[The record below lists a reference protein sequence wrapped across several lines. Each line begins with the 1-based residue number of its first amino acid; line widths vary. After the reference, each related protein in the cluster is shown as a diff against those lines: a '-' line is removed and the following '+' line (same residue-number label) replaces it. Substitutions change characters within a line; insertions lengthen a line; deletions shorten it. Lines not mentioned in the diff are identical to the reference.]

1 MIVYPSRRALTPFF
15 VFIAILVGLYLVTLA
30 IFWILARPTT
40 LDLQIMT
47 VVLAAAIAGVGV
59 IGFIA
64 FRLGWIHRMTRINDV
79 ILATYVLASLS
90 ALFIVWISARLLFI
104 ETYDVFVVTIL
115 MLFGGGVVVAFGY
128 LQSSILAEK
137 VAALSA
143 AAEALAL
150 GRYHVRVEI
159 EENDELIRLAGI
171 LNAMAAKLE
180 RADQRERQ
188 LSRLRRDLNA
198 WIAYD
203 LRVPM
208 LSALTVVDS
217 IAEGL
222 VTDPDMFKRYLHIA
236 RRDLNAL
243 SNLIDDLNDMTQA
256 DITGIRLERAPTR
269 LCDLIES
276 TIEELTSVAA
286 QKEVTLTSRCEA
298 NIPPVSIDAR
308 QINRVLN
315 NLVGDAIQRVPRGG
329 SVKLNAYPARSGAL
343 IEITDTYTG
352 MRPEDVAAAI
362 KLFFGE
368 EDVRSQAEETARLR
382 LALADVIVRAHGS
395 QIRPQ
400 RLGDRGMRLVFA
412 LTQDGAATNPLT
424 RRM

>member
-1 MIVYPSRRALTPFF
+1 
-15 VFIAILVGLYLVTLA
+15 
-30 IFWILARPTT
+30 
-40 LDLQIMT
+40 
-47 VVLAAAIAGVGV
+47 
-59 IGFIA
+59 
-64 FRLGWIHRMTRINDV
+64 
-79 ILATYVLASLS
+79 
-90 ALFIVWISARLLFI
+90 
-104 ETYDVFVVTIL
+104 
-115 MLFGGGVVVAFGY
+115 
-128 LQSSILAEK
+128 
-137 VAALSA
+137 
-143 AAEALAL
+143 
-150 GRYHVRVEI
+150 
-159 EENDELIRLAGI
+159 
-171 LNAMAAKLE
+171 
-180 RADQRERQ
+180 
-188 LSRLRRDLNA
+188 
-198 WIAYD
+198 
-203 LRVPM
+203 
-208 LSALTVVDS
+208 
-217 IAEGL
+217 
-222 VTDPDMFKRYLHIA
+222 
-236 RRDLNAL
+236 
-243 SNLIDDLNDMTQA
+243 LIDDLNDMTQA